1 MARNAIVTIPVRTWT
16 ELTANDCTAVA
27 VQAQSAYPILL
38 TATTGAAPAAAPDAS
53 LATYVLSPG
62 DLLPASVWLADLWP
76 GVTGA
81 KRLWAWSEGSGAR
94 AAVSHV

>member
-1 MARNAIVTIPVRTWT
+1 MARNAIITIPVRTWT

-38 TATTGAAPAAAPDAS
+38 TATAGVAPAAAPDATV
-53 LATYVLSPG
+53 ATYVLSPG
-62 DLLPASVWLADLWP
+62 QLLTASIWLADLWP
-76 GVTGA
+76 GVAGA
-81 KRLWAWSEGSGAR
+81 KRLWAWSEGAGAR